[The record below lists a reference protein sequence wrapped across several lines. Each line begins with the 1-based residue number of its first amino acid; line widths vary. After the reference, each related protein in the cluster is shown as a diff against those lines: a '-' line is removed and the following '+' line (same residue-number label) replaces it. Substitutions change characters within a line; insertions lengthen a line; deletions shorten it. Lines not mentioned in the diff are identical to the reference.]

1 MVEKTYLKTS
11 KQETRHHTSFSMLE
25 FLQKRSNI
33 IIGLFQQTTEVQCI
47 YLALKTLEISS
58 KKV

>member
-1 MVEKTYLKTS
+1 MVEKTYLETS
-11 KQETRHHTSFSMLE
+11 KQETRYHTSFSMLK
-25 FLQKRSNI
+25 FLKKRNNI

>member
-1 MVEKTYLKTS
+1 MVEKTYLETS
-11 KQETRHHTSFSMLE
+11 KQETRYYTSFSMLK
-25 FLQKRSNI
+25 FLKKRNNI